1 MFEST
6 RSYAEAPMMFV
17 IYGQDLTCL
26 HPRCLKAKDNSL
38 QRTIQHPLTAYH
50 PTCLQV
56 KDKAYTVAFKRIES
70 SGHDLTP

>member
-1 MFEST
+1 
-6 RSYAEAPMMFV
+6 MMFV
-17 IYGQDLTCL
+17 IYRQDLTCKKS
-26 HPRCLKAKDNSL
+26 LKAKDNSL

-56 KDKAYTVAFKRIES
+56 KDEAYTVAFKRIES